1 MRMTER
7 TKKSTRIVALFV
19 ALLLLA
25 GAVAVVFAAC
35 DDTPPPSDAERRAA
49 ALEELEKN
57 VLAAFDENWLPDMEE
72 SEIVVLEACGSY
84 VEAVLWTGLVAEV
97 LDSSALVTSKLERL
111 AAFAAD
117 EEGKALIS
125 ETRYNSDAVIELI
138 NAVGLTSV
146 DMSGL
151 GFGFLRAV
159 VEDIAGMY
167 ASLKT
172 TLEGYYG
179 KVVGSGQQDMAAAIE
194 RAERIISTMGDE
206 EETASTLAALD
217 EAEEDIKTLLTFIF
231 DFEQILGTG
240 ESGTGLVGLIG
251 SASSGEGALA
261 GISDSEMQVWLTDVL
276 DGLAEAGEKL
286 TEEKLANVK
295 NALLQV
301 EECFDGFAQP
311 VDAVYDILDSFGY
324 LSSFVDEIPLLIDYA
339 IAAFSRLY
347 DRGEDGAYTYALV
360 RRLKALAAEENEDLK
375 EINFIVLAAEAFS
388 SFAEEY
394 SVEDTEKEL
403 RRLAESGDSR
413 KNMLLYLGA
422 LFTKVS
428 VAEEDV
434 EMTEELAAMVLAL
447 LRELFDD
454 MFHTSWRRYVLAPEV
469 KRNENRLRVS
479 AGFVLN
485 MAESLND
492 ILIENGEEPV
502 EVTVTNSGPYTKE
515 WYDEV
520 TRIEKESVSRAS
532 AVTGNAVPSSAADM
546 IAESLKESYADMER
560 INRIAAMGYITD
572 VESPAVAEVEE
583 MLRENPMFVLFAILF
598 LQN

>member
-138 NAVGLTSV
+138 DAVGLTSV

-240 ESGTGLVGLIG
+240 RAARGWSG
-251 SASSGEGALA
+251 S
-261 GISDSEMQVWLTDVL
+261 
-276 DGLAEAGEKL
+276 
-286 TEEKLANVK
+286 
-295 NALLQV
+295 
-301 EECFDGFAQP
+301 
-311 VDAVYDILDSFGY
+311 
-324 LSSFVDEIPLLIDYA
+324 
-339 IAAFSRLY
+339 
-347 DRGEDGAYTYALV
+347 
-360 RRLKALAAEENEDLK
+360 
-375 EINFIVLAAEAFS
+375 
-388 SFAEEY
+388 
-394 SVEDTEKEL
+394 
-403 RRLAESGDSR
+403 
-413 KNMLLYLGA
+413 
-422 LFTKVS
+422 
-428 VAEEDV
+428 
-434 EMTEELAAMVLAL
+434 
-447 LRELFDD
+447 
-454 MFHTSWRRYVLAPEV
+454 
-469 KRNENRLRVS
+469 
-479 AGFVLN
+479 
-485 MAESLND
+485 
-492 ILIENGEEPV
+492 
-502 EVTVTNSGPYTKE
+502 
-515 WYDEV
+515 
-520 TRIEKESVSRAS
+520 
-532 AVTGNAVPSSAADM
+532 
-546 IAESLKESYADMER
+546 
-560 INRIAAMGYITD
+560 
-572 VESPAVAEVEE
+572 
-583 MLRENPMFVLFAILF
+583 
-598 LQN
+598 